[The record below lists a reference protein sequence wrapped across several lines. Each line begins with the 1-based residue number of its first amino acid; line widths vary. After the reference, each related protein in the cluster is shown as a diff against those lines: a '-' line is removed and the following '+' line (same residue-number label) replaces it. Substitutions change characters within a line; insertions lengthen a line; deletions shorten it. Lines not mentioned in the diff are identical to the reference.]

1 MLDKLLITEEL
12 IDDDFELIIEL
23 MELIEMVAAEELETD
38 VTEDARLWFE
48 LLVFPVVDELVLS
61 ALSPEAPHPAKYRE
75 IIMHK
80 NLLCFTVNPL
90 KILMLFNAH
99 ARNPT

>member
-38 VTEDARLWFE
+38 VTEDARL
-48 LLVFPVVDELVLS
+48 
-61 ALSPEAPHPAKYRE
+61 
-75 IIMHK
+75 
-80 NLLCFTVNPL
+80 
-90 KILMLFNAH
+90 
-99 ARNPT
+99 